1 MKRDEA
7 TNMKTS
13 IERTVRQGERGIAL
27 ALALFAMAAM
37 MVGATSA
44 LFVGAD
50 DIRASRNYRGAAQ
63 AHFAAESGL
72 THALQTINSVGVI
85 DFKNEIVD
93 EWGNNWFGATA
104 QNFPIAGYSYTLTP
118 VEDATNP
125 SQLGWIRSTAV
136 GAENVRNVVVA
147 RVQQANIPGTAPG
160 AIYLANNSPTNSSF
174 QGNAFTVNGNDY
186 NTDGTLKAGGVS
198 MPGIATRTQA
208 NTNETIGSLSGG
220 QLDNVQGL
228 GFQAGP
234 PVVTSVQTAPT
245 GANVAQLNALVD
257 SLIAQPGVNTYST
270 SKINNSNKA
279 SFQSPACGIGCCT
292 GGANNPKISHFTAA
306 DLEAK
311 FNGNITGCG
320 VMIVDG
326 NIDIQGTID
335 FLGLIIVRGATT
347 ISTDSETGI
356 TGNATVY
363 GSLWT
368 SNLNLDVGGSS
379 IVRYSTQ
386 ALAFANSVMPTGA
399 FPAPLN
405 VLGLVNCTQVP
416 AGTAGCPS

>member
-1 MKRDEA
+1 
-7 TNMKTS
+7 MKTP
-13 IERTVRQGERGIAL
+13 IERTVRQGERGVAL
-27 ALALFAMAAM
+27 ALALFAMAAL

-44 LFVGAD
+44 LFIGAD
-50 DIRASRNYRGAAQ
+50 DIKASRNYRGAAQ

-72 THALQTINSVGVI
+72 TRAVQAINSVGVI

-93 EWGNNWFGATA
+93 EWSSNWFGATS
-104 QNFPIAGYSYTLTP
+104 QTFPLAGYSYTLTP
-118 VEDATNP
+118 VADATNP

-136 GAENVRNVVVA
+136 GPENVRNVAVA
-147 RVQQANIPGTAPG
+147 RVQQSNIPGTAPG
-160 AIYLANNSPTNSSF
+160 AIYLANNNATDSDF
-174 QGNAFTVNGNDY
+174 QGNNFLVDGRDY
-186 NTDGTLKAGGVS
+186 NTDGTLKVGGTA
-198 MPGIATRTQA
+198 MPGIATRTEA
-208 NTNETIGSLSGG
+208 NTNEAIASLAQDDGD

-234 PVVTSVQTAPT
+234 PVVPSVKTAPT

-257 SLIAQPGVNTYST
+257 SLLAQPGVNTYDT

-279 SFQSPACGIGCCT
+279 IYMAPPTGGCGIGCC
-292 GGANNPKISHFTAA
+292 GGGTNNPKISHFTA
-306 DLEAK
+306 DQLQLK

-326 NIDIQGTID
+326 DMDIQGTID
-335 FLGLIIVRGATT
+335 FLGLIIVRGATV
-347 ISTDSETGI
+347 ISTDSELGI

-368 SNLNLDVGGSS
+368 SNLNLNVGGSA
-379 IVRYSTQ
+379 IVRYSTS

-405 VLGLVNCTQVP
+405 VLGLVNCAQVP